1 MKNLLILMNCL
12 GEEIENYFKHIPEIN
27 KDYNIKYI
35 KTHENLTNRTILDD
49 IKLSDIIITNNI
61 KDYPLL
67 TVKNI
72 KKQKKSDCIVCV
84 IEFIRFAGYFYF
96 PYRRDHINFLYVYD
110 KSTDSKDFNSFIN
123 CYISDVD
130 IKLNYKNCLL
140 KLKLLDQESDI
151 KFYDFFINWHKKI
164 LLFRDNWHLTHD
176 FIKYIIKQIL
186 LFLNI
191 QTVISI
197 DELTLEY
204 TYGHKFRVKPIL
216 NCIKNTLGL
225 EFNTDIVNIFNRNI
239 LIKEYYEFIQ
249 DAKICK
255 NINET
260 ENLFNQRFNK

>member
-12 GEEIENYFKHIPEIN
+12 GGEIENYFKHIPEIN
-27 KDYNIKYI
+27 NDYNIKYI
-35 KTHENLTNRTILDD
+35 KTHENLININILDN

-72 KKQKKSDCIVCV
+72 KKHKKSNCIVCV
-84 IEFIRFAGYFYF
+84 IEFIRFDGYFYF
-96 PYRRDHINFLYVYD
+96 PYTREHSLYVYD

-123 CYISDVD
+123 YYISDEE
-130 IKLNYKNCLL
+130 IKLNFENSLL
-140 KLKLLDQESDI
+140 KLEILNQDSDI
-151 KFYDFFINWHKKI
+151 KFYNFFIENYKKI

-176 FIKYIIKQIL
+176 FTKYIIKQIL

-197 DELTLEY
+197 DEILLEY
-204 TYGHKFRVKPIL
+204 SHGHKFRVKPIL

-225 EFNTDIVNIFNRNI
+225 QFNTDIVNIFNKNI
-239 LIKEYYEFIQ
+239 SIKEYYDFIQ

-260 ENLFNQRFNK
+260 ENLFNRKFNK